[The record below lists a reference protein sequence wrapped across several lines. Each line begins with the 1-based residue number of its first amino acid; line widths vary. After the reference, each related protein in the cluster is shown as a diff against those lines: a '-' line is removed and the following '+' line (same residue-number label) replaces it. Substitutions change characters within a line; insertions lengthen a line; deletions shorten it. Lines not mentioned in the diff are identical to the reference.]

1 MRDPGARV
9 RTAYGN
15 GVRLSLYDQRLEA
28 DLVAIRKRLRDVGEE
43 VLHNLRHG
51 VQAVLDLDRRLAN
64 ETLIKDRAVNQ
75 STREIDHLCHLFVAR
90 HLPSGS
96 HLRFVS
102 GVLRLSVAMERLG
115 DYSVAICRV
124 ARQIESPLPDAVL
137 SNIQLMSE
145 HSRRALRAA
154 LDGFLEGDPDA
165 AHVSRGFAAQT
176 AAVYPYAFEVLSAAA
191 DSDPRPARDLF
202 GALLVFRL
210 MQRTAEQAEN
220 ICQQTLFAVTG
231 ERKRE
236 KQYRM
241 LFLDADNAMVSKMA
255 ELAFV
260 ESYPH
265 AGRAG
270 SAGLEAAAGFSPA
283 LQGFCRRR
291 GIVLAA
297 DDAPA
302 AFADALGAARH
313 YHVIVGLGV
322 DPASHCSAPHQTALL
337 RWDLDVAE
345 TGGEPDVEE
354 LYRELM
360 RRIRGLMTTMG
371 VRDDE

>member
-1 MRDPGARV
+1 M
-9 RTAYGN
+9 
-15 GVRLSLYDQRLEA
+15 SLYDQRLEA
-28 DLVAIRKRLRDVGEE
+28 DLAAIRTRLQGVGDE

-51 VQAVLDLDRRLAN
+51 ARAVLDLDRRLAN
-64 ETLIKDRAVNQ
+64 DTLIRDRAVNQ
-75 STREIDHLCHLFVAR
+75 ATREVDHLCHLFVAR

-96 HLRFVS
+96 HLRFIS
-102 GVLRLSVAMERLG
+102 GVLRLAVAMERVG

-137 SNIQLMSE
+137 NNIELMSE
-145 HSRRALRAA
+145 HARRALRAA

-176 AAVYPYAFEVLSAAA
+176 AALYPYAFEILSAAA

-210 MQRTAEQAEN
+210 LQRTAEQAEN

-231 ERKRE
+231 ERKRD
-236 KQYRM
+236 KRYRM
-241 LFLDADNAMVSKMA
+241 LFVDENNAMVSKMA
-255 ELAFV
+255 ELACV

-265 AGRAG
+265 AGRVG
-270 SAGLEAAAGFSPA
+270 SAGLEAAAEFAPA
-283 LQGFCRRR
+283 LRRFCRRR
-291 GIVLAA
+291 GMVLPA
-297 DDAPA
+297 DDAPRN
-302 AFADALGAARH
+302 FADALDSSRH

-322 DPASHCSAPHQTALL
+322 DPTNHCSVPYRTAALQ
-337 RWDLDVAE
+337 WDLDQDA
-345 TGGEPDVEE
+345 TGGDSSAEE

-360 RRIRGLMTTMG
+360 RRIRGLMTTLG